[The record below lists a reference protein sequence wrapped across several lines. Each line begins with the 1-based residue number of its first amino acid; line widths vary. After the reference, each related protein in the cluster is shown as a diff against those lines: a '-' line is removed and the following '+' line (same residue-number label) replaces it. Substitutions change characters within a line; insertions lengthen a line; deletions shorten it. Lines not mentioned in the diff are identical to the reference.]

1 MNEEI
6 VYKYLDDSIR
16 TRREQVLKET
26 FNSKQINNDELNFLD
41 LSMYKNSNNLRN
53 SISRIIYNSKI
64 DNNVVLTKYQIEILN
79 ILDNHNIFLSAPTSF
94 GKTFILLEYIK
105 RNSDKLNNIVFIIP
119 TIALMNE
126 LLKKFMIILK
136 MYIIYV

>member
-105 RNSDKLNNIVFIIP
+105 RNSDKLNKIGRAHV
-119 TIALMNE
+119 
-126 LLKKFMIILK
+126 
-136 MYIIYV
+136 